1 MSLQASEDVLSSPR
15 GFRGRRSR
23 TEMMVDV
30 LRAINGGA
38 ERPTRIMYKSNLSWL
53 VSQELLTRL
62 SSKGLIRSYVEGDR
76 RRYLLT
82 RTRLD
87 LLSRFVRAA
96 EEIRT

>member
-1 MSLQASEDVLSSPR
+1 
-15 GFRGRRSR
+15 
-23 TEMMVDV
+23 MMVDV

-82 RTRLD
+82 RTGLD
-87 LLSRFVRAA
+87 VLSRFVRAA